1 MKTKTPCIGTNLCT
15 ALTTL
20 CIDKQRQIC
29 FLPFFKNC
37 RSSLL
42 IIWLSS
48 LIVRIILI
56 PRQTTKTRTFQHNSN
71 NHFLALPANYTS
83 HIAYIGCWQTIE
95 GPSGSWF
102 LVMSNLLLSLD
113 QSVEALYIEYTTL
126 DIQRNKNNAPL
137 HKRVSPFHNSRHKCT
152 PMLEDDVSA
161 ILVLCRGKRVFSCVF
176 LTSSW

>member
-20 CIDKQRQIC
+20 CFDKQRQIC
-29 FLPFFKNC
+29 FLPFFKNW

-42 IIWLSS
+42 IIWLST
-48 LIVRIILI
+48 LIVRIIHS
-56 PRQTTKTRTFQHNSN
+56 PRQTRKTKNISTQQQQP
-71 NHFLALPANYTS
+71 FLGTANYTS

-161 ILVLCRGKRVFSCVF
+161 ILVLCRGKRFFSCVF